1 MSDIIKLLPETV
13 ANQIAAGEIVPE
25 PSYIVKELL
34 ENSIDAGSSKIQVRV
49 VEGGRNLIQITDN
62 GKGMSP
68 TDARMAFERHA
79 TSKISTVE
87 DLDRLQTMGFRG
99 EALNAI
105 SSIAEVELRTRPKG
119 SELGTKVSIKGGE
132 ISSVEN
138 CVCPEGTTFII
149 MDIFFN
155 LPVRRRALS
164 KMTVETVYKRVKREF
179 ERVAL
184 VNPQI
189 AMSLHHDK
197 NLYKDLV
204 CSTLKE
210 RILAISSKRTRND
223 LLHIHSKNQKVKID
237 GFIGKP
243 DSAKKGA
250 SQYFF
255 VNNRYMEHTGFKNAI
270 IQTFKPY
277 ITSDESNKKEPNYYI
292 YFEVAP
298 EAIDVNISP
307 MKTDVRFLDEELIEI
322 FLRTLIRS
330 TLSANAVLPTIDFN
344 NEQTVNIPPSVE
356 GYKELEAKNGE
367 ELIVRRHVFMGNTLN
382 KGNKSF
388 GNSSTTNTTGQK
400 DFHTKLKQ
408 ESSSSQ
414 ERMIQR
420 FEPKKVSSNSVNWK
434 SFGKELDK
442 TKADANIDLFG
453 HQADNKN
460 EAQTLRKIEVN
471 DLSINT
477 KGVFEPQSFCL
488 LENKYLVTTTKN
500 QVLLIHIEQAYER
513 VFFERF
519 RQQINSKKIEVSPLL
534 FPENLSLNASEREL
548 LLSLE
553 ELLRSFG
560 FTFEHKEEQIN
571 LVEAPTLLQGEE
583 LNTLYTILA
592 TCEKQEHLIGQD
604 FILELLAKRYA
615 NINSLKYASVQN
627 ETKLAELL
635 TELFECNEPSI
646 SPSGKLVVKSLP
658 IDYINKL
665 FFK

>member
-34 ENSIDAGSSKIQVRV
+34 ENSIDAGATKIQIRV

-79 TSKISTVE
+79 TSKISAVE
-87 DLDRLQTMGFRG
+87 DLDKLQTMGFRG

-119 SELGTKVSIKGGE
+119 AEIGTKVSIKGGE
-132 ISSVEN
+132 IISVEN
-138 CVCPEGTTFII
+138 DVCPEGTTFVI
-149 MDIFFN
+149 MNIFFN

-189 AMSLHHDK
+189 AMSLYHDK

-204 CSTLKE
+204 SSTLKE

-223 LLHIHSKNQKVKID
+223 LLPIHSKNQKVKID

-255 VNNRYMEHTGFKNAI
+255 VNNRYMEHTGFKNAV

-277 ITSDESNKKEPNYYI
+277 ILSDESNKKEPNYYI

-298 EAIDVNISP
+298 ESIDVNISP

-356 GYKELEAKNGE
+356 GYKINERPE
-367 ELIVRRHVFMGNTLN
+367 EEIVTRRHVFMGNTMN
-382 KGNKSF
+382 KGLA
-388 GNSSTTNTTGQK
+388 SSKTP
-400 DFHTKLKQ
+400 LP
-408 ESSSSQ
+408 SSQ
-414 ERMIQR
+414 ATTSKLSSDEGRMIQR
-420 FEPKKVSSNSVNWK
+420 FEPKKVKSNSVNWQ
-434 SFGKELDK
+434 SLSKEFEQSKVEPK
-442 TKADANIDLFG
+442 TDLFT
-453 HQADNKN
+453 HQTDSKEREESLKKIELKDLAINHKGN
-460 EAQTLRKIEVN
+460 FEAQ
-471 DLSINT
+471 SY
-477 KGVFEPQSFCL
+477 CL
-488 LENKYLVTTTKN
+488 LDAKYLITTINK
-500 QVLLIHIEQAYER
+500 QALLVHIEQAYER
-513 VFFERF
+513 VCYESFK
-519 RQQINSKKIEVSPLL
+519 QQLASAKLEISPLL
-534 FPENLSLNASEREL
+534 FPEELSLSTSEREL
-548 LLSLE
+548 LLSLKQ
-553 ELLRSFG
+553 LWSDFG
-560 FTFEHKEEQIN
+560 FAFSISEDEVMLTEVPN
-571 LVEAPTLLQGEE
+571 LLQEQAVSI
-583 LNTLYTILA
+583 LHTILEV
-592 TCEKQEHLIGQD
+592 CEKQEKLIGQE
-604 FILELLAKRYA
+604 FLLELLAKQYA
-615 NINSLKYASVQN
+615 NLKSSKYSLEQSEANLAS
-627 ETKLAELL
+627 LL
-635 TELFECNEPSI
+635 TSLFASEEPSI
-646 SPSGKLVVKSLP
+646 SPSGKLILKSLP
-658 IDYINKL
+658 IDYIDKL
-665 FFK
+665 FSK

>member
-25 PSYIVKELL
+25 PSYIIKELL
-34 ENSIDAGSSKIQVRV
+34 ENSIDAGATKIQIRV

-79 TSKISTVE
+79 TSKISSVE

-119 SELGTKVSIKGGE
+119 AEIGTKVSIKGGE
-132 ISSVEN
+132 IISVEN
-138 CVCPEGTTFII
+138 DVCPEGTTFVI
-149 MDIFFN
+149 MNIFFN

-189 AMSLHHDK
+189 AMSLYHDK

-204 CSTLKE
+204 SSTLKE

-223 LLHIHSKNQKVKID
+223 LLPIHSKNHKVKID

-255 VNNRYMEHTGFKNAI
+255 VNNRYMEHTGFKNAV

-277 ITSDESNKKEPNYYI
+277 ILSDESNKKEPNYYI

-298 EAIDVNISP
+298 ESIDVNISP

-356 GYKELEAKNGE
+356 GYKTSEPSE
-367 ELIVRRHVFMGNTLN
+367 EEIVIRRHVFMGNTMN
-382 KGNKSF
+382 KGFS
-388 GNSSTTNTTGQK
+388 NSKLSLPSTQPSI
-400 DFHTKLKQ
+400 
-408 ESSSSQ
+408 ESKIPSDKG
-414 ERMIQR
+414 RMIQR
-420 FEPKKVSSNSVNWK
+420 FEPKKVQSNNINWQNL
-434 SFGKELDK
+434 GKEFEQPKVEPK
-442 TKADANIDLFG
+442 TDLFA
-453 HQADNKN
+453 HQTDSKEEGLKKIELKDLAINDKGNF
-460 EAQTLRKIEVN
+460 EAQ
-471 DLSINT
+471 SY
-477 KGVFEPQSFCL
+477 CL
-488 LENKYLVTTTKN
+488 LNAKYLITTINN
-500 QVLLIHIEQAYER
+500 QALLVHIEQAYER
-513 VFFERF
+513 VCYENFK
-519 RQQINSKKIEVSPLL
+519 RQLATAKLEVCPLL
-534 FPENLSLNASEREL
+534 FPEELNLSNSEREL

-553 ELLRSFG
+553 KLLSDFG
-560 FTFEHKEEQIN
+560 FTFTIIEDKAKLTEVPN
-571 LVEAPTLLQGEE
+571 LLQEQAMSI
-583 LNTLYTILA
+583 LHTILEG
-592 TCEKQEHLIGQD
+592 CENQEKLIGQE
-604 FILELLAKRYA
+604 FILELLAKQYA
-615 NINSLKYASVQN
+615 NLKSSKYSLEQSETNLAS
-627 ETKLAELL
+627 LL
-635 TELFECNEPSI
+635 TSLFASEEPSI
-646 SPSGKLVVKSLP
+646 TPSGKLILKSLP
-658 IDYINKL
+658 IDYIDKL
-665 FFK
+665 FSK